1 MSSKFTDYRL
11 MAPVLGCCPSQHTEA
26 WMSFYPSF
34 SLRRASA
41 DAMPGRAHDIGEGFR
56 ALHFSEAMFE
66 GRMDPLIM
74 VDHYV
79 MTEHTFDA
87 HPHAGISAVSL
98 LLEDAQGDFVNRDT
112 LGNHVALKPGD
123 LYWLMAAR
131 GAVHEER
138 PGQADARIHGLQIFV
153 NLPAARKFEAPQAFH
168 VKAGEMPVLEEAGY
182 RVRLAHG
189 RSGATQG
196 PRGAPEDIT
205 ILEGRLDPNG
215 AFAHDLPGDFGAWIY
230 AIDGAF
236 TVARADWRWTVDKG
250 KALALTPSGAAANLV
265 ITSGEGARFAVI
277 SARPLRERF
286 VKHGPLVMSTEAD
299 VRATLKDYAAG
310 RLGRLD

>member
-1 MSSKFTDYRL
+1 MPISPSS
-11 MAPVLGCCPSQHTEA
+11 SH
-26 WMSFYPSF
+26 
-34 SLRRASA
+34 RAL
-41 DAMPGRAHDIGEGFR
+41 DAASTVAGRVHDIGAGFR
-56 ALHFSEAMFE
+56 ALHFGEAMFG

-112 LGNHVALKPGD
+112 LGNHLPLKPGD

-138 PGQADARIHGLQIFV
+138 PGQPDARIHGLQVFV
-153 NLPAARKFEAPQAFH
+153 NLPAARKFDAPRAFH
-168 VKAGEMPVLEEAGY
+168 VKAGDMPVLEGAGC

-196 PRGAPEDIT
+196 PQGAPEDIT
-205 ILEGRLDPNG
+205 ILEGRVDPNG
-215 AFAHDLPGDFGAWIY
+215 AFAHDLPGDFSAWIY
-230 AIDGAF
+230 AIDGEF
-236 TVARADWRWTVDKG
+236 EVARAGARRALAKG
-250 KALALTPSGAAANLV
+250 QALALTPLGAAADLV

-277 SARPLRERF
+277 SARPLGEPF

-299 VRATLKDYAAG
+299 VRATLEDYVAG
-310 RLGRLD
+310 RLGNLD